1 MLVCLFGKRGTGKT
15 FLIETVLQDL
25 KGPVINFDF
34 LGNFPDVKGVHTESV
49 KTAASWLMNWT
60 SETKEKMLVLK
71 PSQVESAVDIM
82 CQAAWEKGNC
92 TLVIDEVDMINY
104 TKTPHFDYLIRYGRN
119 RGVHLLVACRRPFE
133 ISRNITAG
141 ANAIYI
147 YQTQEPRDI
156 EYYSKSIL
164 GKQAAKLMTLPKYTG
179 IVIDYD
185 RERTGIFEVNSKGEL
200 YFVEK
205 ITNQDSNKE

>member
-15 FLIETVLQDL
+15 HLISAIVETLN
-25 KGPVINFDF
+25 GPVINFDF
-34 LGNFPDVKGVHTESV
+34 LGNYPEVKGKHTDSV
-49 KTAASWLMNWT
+49 KDAAAWLMNWT
-60 SETKEKMLVLK
+60 TEAKEKVLTFK
-71 PSQVESAVDIM
+71 PAQVESAVDII

-92 TLVIDEVDMINY
+92 TLLIDEVDMIQY
-104 TKTPHFDYLIRYGRN
+104 KLTPHFDYLIRYGRN
-119 RGVHLLVACRRPFE
+119 RGVHMLVACRRPFE

-147 YQTQEPRDI
+147 FQTQEPRDV

-164 GKQAAKLMTLPKYTG
+164 GKNAQKLMTLPKYHG

-185 RERTGIFEVNSKGEL
+185 RERTGIFNVDSTGQL
-200 YFVEK
+200 FFVEK
-205 ITNQDSNKE
+205 ITNQDSNKD